1 MVLDQLVDYDV
12 IILPECRLHCKGISS
27 VKVTGGNKGVGYSV
41 VKKLLKKFRGVV
53 YLTGW

>member
-1 MVLDQLVDYDV
+1 MIYLDCL
-12 IILPECRLHCKGISS
+12 LKLRLFHGISF

-53 YLTGW
+53 YLTG

>member
-1 MVLDQLVDYDV
+1 MLKSCLNVVS
-12 IILPECRLHCKGISS
+12 HCKGISS
-27 VKVTGGNKGVGYSV
+27 VKVTGGNKGVGYAV